1 MVVMAATTAFY
12 KLVVIG
18 DSIGRNRKSA
28 NPLCTDEEPAMK
40 SDSEIELDVRD
51 ELRWD
56 PDLNAD
62 DMAVSV
68 KNGVVALAGFAHS
81 YADKFEAEAAAKRVA
96 GVLAVANDIEVRL
109 PAVDRRPDPDIA
121 RDAVAALK
129 AQLPISYDRIKVI
142 IKDGWVTLEGAAE
155 WQYQKTTAENAVRK
169 VKGVKGVTNVITV
182 KPKVE
187 PSELKRKIQEA
198 FKRNAEVDANRVTVE
213 ANGSEVI
220 LKGTVRSW
228 IEREEAERVAWSA
241 PGITK
246 VEDRIVVS
254 P

>member
-1 MVVMAATTAFY
+1 
-12 KLVVIG
+12 
-18 DSIGRNRKSA
+18 
-28 NPLCTDEEPAMK
+28 MK
-40 SDSEIELDVRD
+40 SDEELERDVRD
-51 ELRWD
+51 EFKWD
-56 PDLNAD
+56 PVLDAD
-62 DMAVSV
+62 DIAVSV
-68 KNGVVALAGFAHS
+68 KNGVVTLAGFVKRYS
-81 YADKFEAEAAAKRVA
+81 DRLEAEIAAKRVA
-96 GVLAVANDIEVRL
+96 GVKAVANDIEVRL
-109 PAVDRRPDPDIA
+109 PAIDQRPDPDIA

-129 AQLPISYDRIKVI
+129 TELPISYDRIKVVVR
-142 IKDGWVTLEGAAE
+142 DGWVTLEGAVE

-169 VKGVKGVTNVITV
+169 VKGVKGVTSVVMV

-187 PSELKRKIQEA
+187 PSELKRKIMEA
-198 FKRNAEVDANRVTVE
+198 FKRNAEVDANRITVE

-241 PGITK
+241 PGITR

>member
-1 MVVMAATTAFY
+1 
-12 KLVVIG
+12 
-18 DSIGRNRKSA
+18 
-28 NPLCTDEEPAMK
+28 MK
-40 SDSEIELDVRD
+40 SDSEIERDVRE
-51 ELRWD
+51 ELKWD
-56 PDLNAD
+56 PDLHAD
-62 DMAVSV
+62 DIAVSV
-68 KNGVVALAGFAHS
+68 KNGVVTLAGFVPS
-81 YADKFEAEAAAKRVA
+81 YSDRLEAEAAAKRVA
-96 GVLAVANDIEVRL
+96 GVLAVANDLEVRL
-109 PAVDRRPDPDIA
+109 PAIDQRPDPDIA

-129 AQLPISYDRIKVI
+129 AELPISYDKIKVI
-142 IKDGWVTLEGAAE
+142 VKDGWITLEGAVE

-169 VKGVKGVTNVITV
+169 VKGVKGVTNLVSV

-187 PSELKRKIQEA
+187 PTELQRKIMEA
-198 FKRNAEVDANRVTVE
+198 FKRNAEVDANRITVE

-241 PGITK
+241 PGVTK

>member
-1 MVVMAATTAFY
+1 LPA
-12 KLVVIG
+12 IG
-18 DSIGRNRKSA
+18 DVINRARKI
-28 NPLCTDEEPAMK
+28 PFFTDEEPIMK
-40 SDSEIELDVRD
+40 SDSEIERDVRD
-51 ELRWD
+51 ELKWD
-56 PDLNAD
+56 PDLDAD
-62 DMAVSV
+62 DIAVSV
-68 KNGVVALAGFAHS
+68 KNGVVTLAGFTRS
-81 YADKFEAEAAAKRVA
+81 YADRLEAEAAAKRVA

-109 PAVDRRPDPDIA
+109 PAIDQRPDPDIA

-129 AQLPISYDRIKVI
+129 AELPISYDRIKI
-142 IKDGWVTLEGAAE
+142 IVKDGWITLEGAVE

-169 VKGVKGVTNVITV
+169 VKGVKGVTNVVTV
-182 KPKVE
+182 KPKVA
-187 PSELKRKIQEA
+187 PSELQRKIMEA
-198 FKRNAEVDANRVTVE
+198 FKRNAEVDANRITVE

-241 PGITK
+241 PGVTK